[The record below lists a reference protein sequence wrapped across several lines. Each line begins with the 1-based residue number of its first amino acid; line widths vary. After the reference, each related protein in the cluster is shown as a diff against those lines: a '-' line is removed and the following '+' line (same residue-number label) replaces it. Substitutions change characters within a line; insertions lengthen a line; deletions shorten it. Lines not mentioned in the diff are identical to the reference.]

1 MAVQKVNFLFFAK
14 MGNGG
19 KGRKVQFPK
28 AKQSS
33 IMKFAKL
40 FKLVPLLNSSKLPLK
55 TLIKLPNVFC
65 LHLEF
70 CTSKKKSVKNTQ
82 KIGENPSPKCAAAS
96 ASFYFAKMIISQ
108 LR

>member
-40 FKLVPLLNSSKLPLK
+40 FKLVPLLESLTHQSCP
-55 TLIKLPNVFC
+55 
-65 LHLEF
+65 
-70 CTSKKKSVKNTQ
+70 
-82 KIGENPSPKCAAAS
+82 
-96 ASFYFAKMIISQ
+96 
-108 LR
+108 